1 MQDRGIFLTFFPNN
15 QISVLLPIPLGQ
27 CYDYTI
33 PNTIK
38 ELTTGD
44 FVEVPFGPRTLTGVV
59 WGKQSNDAFD
69 KKKIK
74 QIKSKLNI
82 TGLSK
87 STRAFVD
94 WVAKYTMSPPGAIL
108 KMVLCAPSALEPPKE
123 TPLFSLPSSFNEHTN
138 SKITKQRQAVIDI
151 SPKHMTACQIA
162 KKSGV
167 SNNVVSSMV
176 KAGLL
181 EKHLIPEKANFK
193 KPDTNLAHALK
204 LSEEQKN
211 AAKKLIS
218 KVGKGFSSTLL
229 YGVTGSGK
237 TEVYFSAVAKA
248 LEQNK
253 QVLVMLPEIALTS
266 QWLNKFKHRFGVT
279 PAEWHSDMKEKDR
292 RITWRAIADGS
303 AKIVVGARSA
313 LFLPFNDLG
322 LIVID
327 EEHDHA
333 FKQEEKTLYQGRDM
347 AVVRAKICDIPII
360 LASATPSLETI
371 NNVNEGR
378 YDRVDLK
385 NRFSGVSMPKISII
399 NMKKDMAE
407 IDNNRWISP
416 TLEEA
421 IKLRLTKQEQSL
433 LFLNRRGYAPL
444 TLCRSCGHR
453 MQCPN
458 CTSWLVEHKHRKRLV
473 CHHCDYSAP
482 LAKKCPECGA
492 ENEMTACGPG
502 VERIHEE
509 VLELFPDAKI
519 AMITSDT
526 VSNHEKASTIIS
538 KITNHE
544 VDIIIGTQMLA
555 KGHHFPSLTLV
566 GAIDADVG
574 LSGGDLRAAE
584 KTFQI
589 LNQVAG
595 RAGREEK
602 PGEVM
607 LQTYEPESMVMQAL
621 ETGDKNRFIQ
631 IESEGRKILK
641 MPPFGKL
648 AAIIVSGKDK
658 DKTYQAAQNLGRSAP
673 YMIKGITVL
682 GPAEAPIHKLRNNYR
697 YRLLLK
703 TERNIN
709 VQKIIEMWLDKVKT
723 PSSIKIKIDI
733 DPYSFM

>member
-1 MQDRGIFLTFFPNN
+1 M
-15 QISVLLPIPLGQ
+15 PLGQ
-27 CYDYTI
+27 CYDYLI
-33 PNTIK
+33 PDTIK

-44 FVEVPFGPRTLTGVV
+44 FIEVPFGSRTLIGIV
-59 WGKQSNDAFD
+59 WGTKSNDFLD

-74 QIKSKLNI
+74 QIHRKLNAI
-82 TGLSK
+82 GLSK
-87 STRAFVD
+87 SNRHFVD

-108 KMVLCAPSALEPPKE
+108 KMVLSAPSALEQPKE
-123 TPLFSLPSSFNEHTN
+123 MALFSLASSINQN
-138 SKITKQRQAVIDI
+138 AKITKQRQAVIDVL
-151 SPKHMTACQIA
+151 PKHMTANQIA
-162 KKSGV
+162 QKAGV
-167 SNNVVSSMV
+167 SANIITSMAKV
-176 KAGLL
+176 GLL

-193 KPDTNLAHALK
+193 KPDTNLAHTLQ
-204 LSEEQKN
+204 LSEEQKI
-211 AAKKLIS
+211 AANKLDS
-218 KVGKGFSSTLL
+218 KVGNGFSSTLL

-266 QWLNKFKHRFGVT
+266 QWLDKFKRRFGVI
-279 PAEWHSDMKEKDR
+279 PAEWHSDMKEKNR
-292 RITWRAIADGS
+292 RLTWRAIADGS

-322 LIVID
+322 LIVVD

-385 NRFSGVSMPKISII
+385 NRFSGVSMPEISII
-399 NMKKDMAE
+399 DMKKDMAE
-407 IDNNRWISP
+407 VDKNRWISP
-416 TLEEA
+416 TLENA
-421 IKLRLTKQEQSL
+421 IKQRLKNKEQSL

-444 TLCRSCGHR
+444 TLCRACGHR

-458 CTSWLVEHKHRKRLV
+458 CTSWLVEHKHRKRLI

-482 LAKKCPECGA
+482 LPPKCPECGA

-509 VLELFPDAKI
+509 VSELFPNANI

-526 VSNHEKASTIIS
+526 VSNHEEASAIIN
-538 KITNHE
+538 KIINLE
-544 VDIIIGTQMLA
+544 IDILIGTQMLA

-602 PGEVM
+602 IGEVM

-658 DKTYQAAQNLGRSAP
+658 DKTYKTAKELGRHAP
-673 YMIKGITVL
+673 HMVKGITVL

-703 TERNIN
+703 TDRNIN
-709 VQKIIEMWLDKVKT
+709 VQKIITMWIDKIKV
-723 PSSIKIKIDI
+723 PSAIKIKIDI